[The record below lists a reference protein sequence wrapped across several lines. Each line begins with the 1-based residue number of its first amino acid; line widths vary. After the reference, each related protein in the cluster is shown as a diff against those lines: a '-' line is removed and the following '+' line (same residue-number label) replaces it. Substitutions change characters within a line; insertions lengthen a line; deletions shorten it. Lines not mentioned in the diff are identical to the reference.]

1 MGGEQ
6 EPVDYERN
14 GGPRGYIGPEHVLKL
29 RHGKASTSA
38 SANEAKRATICGKH
52 RVLSCIS
59 RSKAGSE
66 RRLHGDAPT
75 KDRGRKAHFERR
87 REREQV

>member
-38 SANEAKRATICGKH
+38 SANEAKRATISGKATAE
-52 RVLSCIS
+52 L
-59 RSKAGSE
+59 
-66 RRLHGDAPT
+66 
-75 KDRGRKAHFERR
+75 RR
-87 REREQV
+87 RMHRKINHGGNLESEVE